1 MCVIRKKYNEII
13 HRTINK
19 EIDPTQLSLSKT
31 KRKYIFSEIFLIITR
46 HVCCYSFLTRLFAA
60 VMLIQ
65 RLKELLKPK

>member
-31 KRKYIFSEIFLIITR
+31 KRKYIFSEIFLTWIR
-46 HVCCYSFLTRLFAA
+46 YFDPHPL
-60 VMLIQ
+60 
-65 RLKELLKPK
+65 P